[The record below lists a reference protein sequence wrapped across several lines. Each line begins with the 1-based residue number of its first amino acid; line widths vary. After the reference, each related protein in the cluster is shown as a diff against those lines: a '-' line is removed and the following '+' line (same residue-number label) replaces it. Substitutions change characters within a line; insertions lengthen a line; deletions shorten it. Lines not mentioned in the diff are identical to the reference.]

1 MFPRPPSRRSL
12 LLKCFVR
19 RNLAVILLG
28 PGLAWLALGQ
38 QQPQVKVNVLNVC
51 APSQEDQ
58 QQISSALA
66 RIPQRSSFSEEF
78 EIDRGHSIVDQ
89 AADAREGGEPA
100 AGSSDVGTADWVR
113 IRREFPASSAFSRV
127 QYSFSRD
134 PKSMVETLVFL
145 LRDPKDLMQI
155 AIEARASTVT
165 TPANMVATNT
175 PASRI
180 KLERFGKS
188 SIVLT
193 RCLGSED
200 HPAPDQSAYEPL
212 FQSASVLAAKYRDV
226 LGVRR
231 AVPAELSRLAPLGSA
246 QPKVVKPAATK
257 VQDQP
262 H

>member
-1 MFPRPPSRRSL
+1 
-12 LLKCFVR
+12 
-19 RNLAVILLG
+19 
-28 PGLAWLALGQ
+28 
-38 QQPQVKVNVLNVC
+38 VNVLNVC
-51 APSQEDQ
+51 APSQEDR

-78 EIDRGHSIVDQ
+78 EIDRGHSLVDQ
-89 AADAREGGEPA
+89 AADARARGDSEPA
-100 AGSSDVGTADWVR
+100 SSEVGTADWVR
-113 IRREFPASSAFSRV
+113 IRREFPASSVFSRV

-134 PKSMVETLVFL
+134 PNSMVETLVFL

-155 AIEARASTVT
+155 AIEARAAAVA

-188 SIVLT
+188 SIVLA
-193 RCLGSED
+193 RCLGSAD
-200 HPAPDQSAYEPL
+200 HPPPDQSAYEPL
-212 FQSASVLAAKYRDV
+212 FQSASVLAAKYRDL

-231 AVPAELSRLAPLGSA
+231 TVPSELSRLAPFGSA
-246 QPKVVKPAATK
+246 QPKAPKPAATQP
-257 VQDQP
+257 VSQDQP

>member
-1 MFPRPPSRRSL
+1 M
-12 LLKCFVR
+12 
-19 RNLAVILLG
+19 ILLG
-28 PGLAWLALGQ
+28 PGLVWLALGQ
-38 QQPQVKVNVLNVC
+38 QQPPVKVNVLNVC

-78 EIDRGHSIVDQ
+78 EVDRGHSIVDQ
-89 AADAREGGEPA
+89 AADARERGDPEPA
-100 AGSSDVGTADWVR
+100 SSKVGTADWVR
-113 IRREFPASSAFSRV
+113 IRREFPGSSSFSRV

-134 PKSMVETLVFL
+134 PNSMVETLVFL

-155 AIEARASTVT
+155 AIEARASAVT
-165 TPANMVATNT
+165 TPASMVATNT

-188 SIVLT
+188 SIVLA
-193 RCLGSED
+193 RCLGSAD
-200 HPAPDQSAYEPL
+200 HPTPDQSRYEPL
-212 FQSASVLAAKYRDV
+212 FQSASVLAAKYRDL

-231 AVPAELSRLAPLGSA
+231 AVPAELSRLAPFGSVP
-246 QPKVVKPAATK
+246 PKAPKSAATK
-257 VQDQP
+257 AASQDQP